1 MTLTLEERN
10 KLAETIVETGGVWI
24 LPFNGRKVKV
34 KPIETVKLWGG
45 RLAVHTVAVEG
56 KPFVQKDDYGEG
68 CFITKSKHKT
78 VYPEQLETV
87 TEGEAEE
94 TDRQLHTENQRQPKQ

>member
-10 KLAETIVETGGVWI
+10 KLAEKIVETGGVWI
-24 LPFNGRKVKV
+24 LPFNGRKVEV

-45 RLAVHTVAVEG
+45 RLAVHTVAVED

-87 TEGEAEE
+87 TPDKEGVGKK
-94 TDRQLHTENQRQPKQ
+94 D

>member
-1 MTLTLEERN
+1 MMTLEERN
-10 KLAETIVETGGVWI
+10 KLAETIVETGGVWL
-24 LPFNGRKVKV
+24 LPFNGRNVEV
-34 KPIETVKLWGG
+34 EPIETVKLWGG
-45 RLAVHTVAVEG
+45 RLAIHTVAVED

-87 TEGEAEE
+87 TPDKEGVGKKE
-94 TDRQLHTENQRQPKQ
+94 

>member
-1 MTLTLEERN
+1 MMTLEERN
-10 KLAETIVETGGVWI
+10 KLAEAIVDQGGVWL

-34 KPIETVKLWGG
+34 EPIAAVVNWTGRTYVKVK
-45 RLAVHTVAVEG
+45 AIEG

-68 CFITKSKHKT
+68 VFRSMTAYKN

-87 TEGEAEE
+87 TSDKA
-94 TDRQLHTENQRQPKQ
+94 TVSRQTY

>member
-10 KLAETIVETGGVWI
+10 KLAETIVETGGVWL
-24 LPFNGRKVKV
+24 LPFNGRKVEV
-34 KPIETVKLWGG
+34 EPIATVPNWTG
-45 RLAVHTVAVEG
+45 RTFVHIKALEG

-68 CFITKSKHKT
+68 IFRSMTAYKT

-87 TEGEAEE
+87 TPDKATVSDEQ
-94 TDRQLHTENQRQPKQ
+94 TINHSTRSIS